1 MEGCFD
7 LSNTKQVM
15 QDLLEQHGCVDAY
28 IESIKDYKEVLTD
41 PNQFLSL
48 PDQRLGK
55 GKPIKVW
62 IDMTLTKT
70 QDHFC
75 RFCLVKNTSMNRF
88 FLATCIMTRSSSGT
102 TNTTPVLY
110 FYHSYSE
117 QYMTGLLA
125 TKNYKILL
133 KMAFYF

>member
-70 QDHFC
+70 QDLFC
-75 RFCLVKNTSMNRF
+75 RFCLVKNTSMNRL
-88 FLATCIMTRSSSGT
+88 FLATFIMTRSSSGT
-102 TNTTPVLY
+102 SSKTQTLFFNNS
-110 FYHSYSE
+110 HSE

-125 TKNYKILL
+125 TKIYKILL
-133 KMAFYF
+133 KTGFSF